1 LLQASRIPMEI
12 PPDTYWDLFFGYSAI
27 WLCIVVYMLRLQGE
41 QRKVA
46 TQLEEIRSAQSS

>member
-1 LLQASRIPMEI
+1 MEI